1 MTASRVPAGLR
12 VRALAFWFDYL
23 VIAAYLTVLVLA
35 GVTLN
40 ARAPELAA
48 RLFGGAV
55 VGQAT
60 GFALVT
66 LPVLLYFALSEA
78 SLQRATWGKRRMR
91 LEVSDAAGSR
101 LGIGRSLARTALKFV
116 PWELAHT
123 CVWQIRFA
131 DDPAAPAY
139 TLGFVAVW
147 ILVAVNLVSIGVH
160 PLARGWYDR
169 IAGARVQRRAEQAQ
183 LPGGGT

>member
-12 VRALAFWFDYL
+12 VRALAFGFDYL

-40 ARAPELAA
+40 AGAPALAA
-48 RLFGGAV
+48 RLFGGPV

-66 LPVLLYFALSEA
+66 WPVLLYSALSDA
-78 SLQRATWGKRRMR
+78 SSQRATWGKRRMR
-91 LEVSDAAGSR
+91 LEVSDAVGNR
-101 LGIGRSLARTALKFV
+101 LGTGRSLARTAVKFV

-131 DDPAAPAY
+131 EDPAAPVY
-139 TLGFVAVW
+139 TWGFVAVW
-147 ILVAVNLVSIGVH
+147 ILVAANLFSIGVH
-160 PLARGWYDR
+160 PLARGWHDR
-169 IAGARVQRRAEQAQ
+169 IAGACVQRCAE
-183 LPGGGT
+183 